1 MNCFEL
7 HAMAL
12 RRCVCDNCG
21 FPIEPGE
28 DYYELPDGYCICDES
43 DCLREW
49 AAGYRRRLPMTPAEE
64 DLT

>member
-7 HAMAL
+7 HAMP
-12 RRCVCDNCG
+12 RRFVCDNCG

-28 DYYELPDGYCICDES
+28 DYYELPDGYCICTGS

-49 AAGYRRRLPMTPAEE
+49 AAPCRRRLPACLDEE
-64 DLT
+64 EQK